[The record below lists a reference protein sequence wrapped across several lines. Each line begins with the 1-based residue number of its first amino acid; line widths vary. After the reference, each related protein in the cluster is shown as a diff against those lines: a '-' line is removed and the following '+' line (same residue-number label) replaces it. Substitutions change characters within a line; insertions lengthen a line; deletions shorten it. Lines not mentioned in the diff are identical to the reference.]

1 MPCIGVSNN
10 EDKTMS
16 KVSYKPQKER
26 IGTEEIFDLVLK
38 DSSVKHG
45 LIEFSREMLK
55 RISAFEKEPGR
66 FYVHCIKREKDIFI
80 YDQNKKL
87 GKPEE
92 IIRQLWLIKLT
103 QEYKY
108 PLSRIEVEKS
118 VQFGREVRE
127 KSADIVVYK
136 EDKIT
141 PYIIFEIKQPNAKKA
156 EEQLKSYLN
165 AEGAE
170 GGVWSNGI
178 QRFILYRPYPKKYIT
193 TLSNIPNVNQ
203 TWDDL
208 FEEKRTYDRLE
219 EKFDLSFIVSRLE
232 EMVLAQAGVNVF
244 EEVFKLIYAKL
255 YDEDQAQN
263 VRSKQ
268 EIYFR
273 QYKEP
278 RKTYAVINGELFKGA
293 VNEWPNIFKVTD
305 KIDLTP
311 EQLQICVPFLEE
323 VKFFGSGRYELEIID
338 RAFEHLIAEVSKGQK
353 GQYFT
358 PRNVIKMCVR
368 MLNPKQGEY
377 IIDPACGSGGF
388 LLHTMYWVW
397 DSYLKSVSQEARRRY
412 ASRYLFGIDFDD
424 NMRRISQAL
433 MLIAGDGRHNIFK
446 RNSLDARDWI
456 GEQTEEARAS
466 LKSLLSKDDEDNH
479 KTYRYL
485 NFDLLMTNPPF
496 AGEITDSGLL
506 RQYEFAKKD
515 GRLKSKVERH
525 ILFVERS
532 LDMLMPGGRMAIVLP
547 QGIFNNSNMGW
558 IREWFFDKARIL
570 AVVGLEVN
578 TFKLPAPAKGTGTKT
593 SVLFIQKL
601 EKGQKP
607 LKDYPI
613 FMAVSK
619 KSGKDNSGEYI
630 FVNENGKRVKAEAGI
645 FVAGE
650 KIKLDDDLNEIAEEF
665 VKFAKKEKFSWY
677 K

>member
-1 MPCIGVSNN
+1 MNKIIYEPLKEKVDTN
-10 EDKTMS
+10 EILDM
-16 KVSYKPQKER
+16 V
-26 IGTEEIFDLVLK
+26 FK

-45 LIEFSREMLK
+45 LQEFSKEALK
-55 RISAFEKEPGR
+55 RINAFEKEDGR
-66 FYVHCIKREKDIFI
+66 FYVRCLKRGKDIFI
-80 YDQNKKL
+80 YDKNKKM

-92 IIRQLWLIKLT
+92 VIRQLWLVKLT

-108 PLSRIEVEKS
+108 PLDRIEVEKS
-118 VQFGREVRE
+118 VQFGVEVRE
-127 KSADIVVYK
+127 KSADIVLYK

-141 PYIIFEIKQPNAKKA
+141 PYIIFELKQPNAKRA
-156 EEQLKSYLN
+156 EEQLKSYLS

-178 QRFILYRPYPKKYIT
+178 QKFILYRPYPNEYLT
-193 TLSNIPNVNQ
+193 TLSDIPNVNQ

-208 FEEKRTYDRLE
+208 FEEKRTYDELQ
-219 EKFDLSFIVSRLE
+219 EKFDLSFVISRLE

-255 YDEDQAQN
+255 YDEDQAKN
-263 VRSKQ
+263 FRTKKEVH
-268 EIYFR
+268 FR

-278 RKTYAVINGELFKGA
+278 KKTFAIINDELFKGA
-293 VNEWPNIFKVTD
+293 IKEWEDIFNPLA

-311 EQLQICVPFLEE
+311 EQLQICVPFLEDK
-323 VKFFGSGRYELEIID
+323 KFFGSGREELEIID

-358 PRNVIKMCVR
+358 PRNVIKMCVK
-368 MLNPKQGEY
+368 MLNPQKDEH

-397 DSYLKSVSQEARRRY
+397 DNDLKSASPTAKQKY
-412 ASRYLFGIDFDD
+412 ANRYLYGIDFDD

-446 RNSLDARDWI
+446 RNSLDGRDWI
-456 GEQTEEARAS
+456 GEQAEEARAS
-466 LKSLLSKDDEDNH
+466 LKSLIRHFENSKQDEENR

-485 NFDLLMTNPPF
+485 NFDILMTNPPF

-506 RQYEFAKKD
+506 RQYEFAKKN
-515 GRLKSKVERH
+515 GKLKQKVERH
-525 ILFVERS
+525 LLFIERS
-532 LDMLMPGGRMAIVLP
+532 LDTLRPGGRMAIVLP
-547 QGIFNNSNMGW
+547 QGVYNNTNM
-558 IREWFFDKARIL
+558 EWLRAWLFEKARIL
-570 AVVGLEVN
+570 AVVGLEGN

-593 SVLFIQKL
+593 SVLFLQKW
-601 EKGQKP
+601 EKGQEP
-607 LKDYPI
+607 LEDYPI

-630 FVNENGKRVKAEAGI
+630 FLDEKGRRIKSEGGI
-645 FVAGE
+645 FETSG
-650 KIKLDDDLNEIAEEF
+650 KLRLDDDLDEIVEAF
-665 VKFAKKEKFSWY
+665 IKFAKKEKFECWS

>member
-1 MPCIGVSNN
+1 MNKIIYEPLKEKVDTN
-10 EDKTMS
+10 EILDM
-16 KVSYKPQKER
+16 V
-26 IGTEEIFDLVLK
+26 FK

-45 LIEFSREMLK
+45 LQEFSKEALK
-55 RISAFEKEPGR
+55 RINAFEKEDGR
-66 FYVHCIKREKDIFI
+66 FYVRCLKRGKDIFI
-80 YDQNKKL
+80 YDKNKKM

-92 IIRQLWLIKLT
+92 VIRQLWLVKLT

-108 PLSRIEVEKS
+108 PLDRIEVEKS
-118 VQFGREVRE
+118 VQFGVEVRE
-127 KSADIVVYK
+127 KSADIVLYK

-141 PYIIFEIKQPNAKKA
+141 PYIIFELKQPNAKRA
-156 EEQLKSYLN
+156 EEQLKSYLS

-178 QRFILYRPYPKKYIT
+178 QKFILYRPYPNEYLT
-193 TLSNIPNVNQ
+193 TLSDIPNVNQ

-208 FEEKRTYDRLE
+208 FEEKRTYDELQ
-219 EKFDLSFIVSRLE
+219 EKFDLSFVISRLE

-255 YDEDQAQN
+255 YDEDQAKN
-263 VRSKQ
+263 FRTKKEVH
-268 EIYFR
+268 FR

-278 RKTYAVINGELFKGA
+278 KKTFAIINDELFKGA
-293 VNEWPNIFKVTD
+293 IKEWEDIFNPLA

-311 EQLQICVPFLEE
+311 EQLQICVPFLEDK
-323 VKFFGSGRYELEIID
+323 KFFGSGREELEIID

-358 PRNVIKMCVR
+358 PRNVIKMCVK
-368 MLNPKQGEY
+368 MLNPQKDEH

-397 DSYLKSVSQEARRRY
+397 DNDLKSASPAAKQKY
-412 ASRYLFGIDFDD
+412 ANRYLYGIDFDD

-446 RNSLDARDWI
+446 RNSLDGRDWI
-456 GEQTEEARAS
+456 GEQAEEARAS
-466 LKSLLSKDDEDNH
+466 LKSLIRHFENSKQDEENR

-485 NFDLLMTNPPF
+485 NFDILMTNPPF

-506 RQYEFAKKD
+506 RQYEFAKKN
-515 GRLKSKVERH
+515 GKLKQKVERH
-525 ILFVERS
+525 LLFIERS
-532 LDMLMPGGRMAIVLP
+532 LDTLRPGGRMAIVLP
-547 QGIFNNSNMGW
+547 QGVYNNTNM
-558 IREWFFDKARIL
+558 EWLRAWLFEKARIL
-570 AVVGLEVN
+570 AVVGLEGN

-593 SVLFIQKL
+593 SVLFLQKW
-601 EKGQKP
+601 EKGQEP
-607 LKDYPI
+607 LEDYPI

-630 FVNENGKRVKAEAGI
+630 FLDEKGRRIKSEGGI
-645 FVAGE
+645 FETSG
-650 KIKLDDDLNEIAEEF
+650 KLRLDDDLDEIVEAF
-665 VKFAKKEKFSWY
+665 IKFAKKEKFECWS

>member
-1 MPCIGVSNN
+1 VNNN
-10 EDKTMS
+10 EDKSMS
-16 KVSYKPQKER
+16 KVSYKPQEER
-26 IGTEEIFDLVLK
+26 IGTEEIFDLVFK

-45 LIEFSREMLK
+45 LVEFSKEMLK
-55 RISAFEKEPGR
+55 RINVFEKEPGR

-178 QRFILYRPYPKKYIT
+178 QKFILYRHYPKKYIT
-193 TLSNIPNVNQ
+193 ALSNIPNVNQ

-208 FEEKRTYDRLE
+208 FGEKRTYDKLE
-219 EKFDLSFIVSRLE
+219 EKFDLSFIISRLE

-263 VRSKQ
+263 IRSKQ
-268 EIYFR
+268 EVCFR

-278 RKTYAVINGELFKGA
+278 KKTYVVINDELFKGA
-293 VNEWPNIFKVTD
+293 VREWPNIFKATD
-305 KIDLTP
+305 RIDLTP
-311 EQLQICVPFLEE
+311 EQLQICVPFLEN
-323 VKFFGSGRYELEIID
+323 VKFFGSGRDELEIID

-358 PRNVIKMCVR
+358 PRNVVKMCVK
-368 MLNPKQGEY
+368 MLNPKQDEY

-388 LLHTMYWVW
+388 LLHAMYWVW
-397 DSYLKSVSQEARRRY
+397 DSYLKSVSQEAKRRY
-412 ASRYLFGIDFDD
+412 ASRCLFGIDFDD

-456 GEQTEEARAS
+456 GEAAEEARTA
-466 LKSLLSKDDEDNH
+466 LKSLLSKDDEDNR

-485 NFDLLMTNPPF
+485 SFDLLMTNPPF
-496 AGEITDSGLL
+496 AGEMTDSGLL
-506 RQYEFAKKD
+506 RQYEFAKRS

-525 ILFVERS
+525 ILFIERS

-547 QGIFNNSNMGW
+547 QGVFNNSNMEW
-558 IREWFFDKARIL
+558 IREWFFERARIL
-570 AVVGLEVN
+570 AVVGLEGN

-593 SVLFIQKL
+593 SVLFLQKL

-665 VKFAKKEKFSWY
+665 VKFARKEKLNWY

>member
-1 MPCIGVSNN
+1 
-10 EDKTMS
+10 MS
-16 KVSYKPQKER
+16 KVSYKPQKEQ
-26 IGTEEIFDLVLK
+26 IGTEEIFDLVFK

-45 LIEFSREMLK
+45 LLEFSKEMLR
-55 RISAFEKEPGR
+55 RINAFEKEPGK
-66 FYVHCIKREKDIFI
+66 FYVRCIKREKDIFI
-80 YDQNKKL
+80 YDQNKKI

-108 PLSRIEVEKS
+108 PLGRIEVEKS

-141 PYIIFEIKQPNAKKA
+141 PYIIFEVKQPDAKKA
-156 EEQLKSYLN
+156 EEQLKSYLS

-178 QRFILYRPYPKKYIT
+178 QKFILYRPYPKEYIT
-193 TLSNIPNVNQ
+193 ALSNIPNVNQ

-208 FEEKRTYDRLE
+208 FEEKKTYDKLQD
-219 EKFDLSFIVSRLE
+219 KFDLSFIISRLE

-244 EEVFKLIYAKL
+244 EEVFKLVYAKL
-255 YDEDQAQN
+255 YDEDQAKN
-263 VRSKQ
+263 VRPKQ
-268 EIYFR
+268 EVCFR
-273 QYKEP
+273 QYREP
-278 RKTYAVINGELFKGA
+278 KKTYAVINDELFKGA
-293 VNEWPNIFKVTD
+293 VKEWPNIFKATD

-311 EQLQICVPFLEE
+311 EQLQICVPFLEGI
-323 VKFFGSGRYELEIID
+323 KFFGSGREELEIID

-358 PRNVIKMCVR
+358 PRNVIKMCVK
-368 MLNPKQGEY
+368 MLNPKQDEY

-397 DSYLKSVSQEARRRY
+397 DNYLKSVSQDAKQRY
-412 ASRYLFGIDFDD
+412 ANRYLFGIDFDD

-446 RNSLDARDWI
+446 RNSLDARDWN
-456 GEQTEEARAS
+456 GEQAEEARTS
-466 LKSLLSKDDEDNH
+466 LKSLLFKYDEENR
-479 KTYRYL
+479 KSYRYL

-506 RQYEFAKKD
+506 RQYEFAKKN
-515 GRLKSKVERH
+515 GKLKPKVERH
-525 ILFVERS
+525 LLFIERS
-532 LDMLMPGGRMAIVLP
+532 LDALRPCGRMAIVLP
-547 QGIFNNSNMGW
+547 QGVFNNSNMEW
-558 IREWFFDKARIL
+558 IREWFFERARIL
-570 AVVGLEVN
+570 AVVGLEGN

-593 SVLFIQKL
+593 SVLFLQKW
-601 EKGQKP
+601 EKDQKT
-607 LKDYPI
+607 LKDYSI

-619 KSGKDNSGEYI
+619 KSGKDNSGEYV
-630 FVNENGKRVKAEAGI
+630 FVNEKGLRVRAEGGI
-645 FVAGE
+645 FDSSE
-650 KIKLDDDLNEIAEEF
+650 KIRLDDDLNAIAEEF

>member
-1 MPCIGVSNN
+1 MNKII
-10 EDKTMS
+10 
-16 KVSYKPQKER
+16 YKPLKER
-26 IGTEEIFDLVLK
+26 VDTDEILDMVFK

-45 LIEFSREMLK
+45 LQEFSKEILK
-55 RISAFEKEPGR
+55 RISAFEKENGK
-66 FYVHCIKREKDIFI
+66 FYVRCLKRGKGIFI
-80 YDQNKKL
+80 YDKNKKI

-92 IIRQLWLIKLT
+92 VIRQLWLVKLT

-108 PLSRIEVEKS
+108 PLDRIEVEKS
-118 VQFGREVRE
+118 VQFGLEVRE
-127 KSADIVVYK
+127 KSADVVLYK

-141 PYIIFEIKQPNAKKA
+141 PYIIFELKQPNAKKA
-156 EEQLKSYLN
+156 EEQLKSYLS

-178 QRFILYRPYPKKYIT
+178 QKFILYRPYPKEYIT
-193 TLSNIPNVNQ
+193 TLSDIPNVNQ

-208 FEEKRTYDRLE
+208 FEEKRSYDELQ
-219 EKFDLSFIVSRLE
+219 EKFDLSFIISRLE

-255 YDEDQAQN
+255 YDEDQARN
-263 VRSKQ
+263 FRAEKEVH
-268 EIYFR
+268 FR

-278 RKTYAVINGELFKGA
+278 KKTYAVINDELFKGA
-293 VNEWPNIFKVTD
+293 IKEWEDIFNPLA

-311 EQLQICVPFLEE
+311 EQLQICVPFLEDK
-323 VKFFGSGRYELEIID
+323 KFFGSGREELEIID

-358 PRNVIKMCVR
+358 PRNVIKMCVK
-368 MLNPKQGEY
+368 MLSPQKDEH
-377 IIDPACGSGGF
+377 IVDPACGSGGF

-397 DSYLKSVSQEARRRY
+397 DNDLKSASLTAKQKY
-412 ASRYLFGIDFDD
+412 ANRYLYGIDFDD

-446 RNSLDARDWI
+446 RNSLDGRDWI
-456 GEQTEEARAS
+456 GEQAEEARAS
-466 LKSLLSKDDEDNH
+466 LKSLLKHFENSKQDEENR

-485 NFDLLMTNPPF
+485 DFDILMTNPPF

-506 RQYEFAKKD
+506 RQYEFAKKN
-515 GRLKSKVERH
+515 GKLKQKVERH
-525 ILFVERS
+525 LLFVERS
-532 LDMLMPGGRMAIVLP
+532 LDTLRPGGRMAIVLP
-547 QGIFNNSNMGW
+547 QGVYNNTNMEW
-558 IREWFFDKARIL
+558 LREWLFEKARIL
-570 AVVGLEVN
+570 AVVGLEGN

-593 SVLFIQKL
+593 SVLFLQKWKKDEEPL
-601 EKGQKP
+601 E
-607 LKDYPI
+607 DYPI

-630 FVNENGKRVKAEAGI
+630 FLNEKGQRIKSEGGI
-645 FVAGE
+645 FETSG
-650 KIKLDDDLNEIAEEF
+650 KLSLDDDLDEIADAF
-665 VKFAKKEKFSWY
+665 IKFAKKEKFEWWRQ
-677 K
+677 